1 MLSDIKSNG
10 VRGMEDSAMILR
22 VKFKTVPGHQ
32 FVMRKEVYRRIQE
45 AFHKNG
51 IEFAHRNV
59 TVYLP
64 PEVQSLLAANGTA
77 DKNPVGAAIGGAASA
92 AVLLEEE
99 QMALAAAKAAA
110 AAKPEE

>member
-1 MLSDIKSNG
+1 
-10 VRGMEDSAMILR
+10 MILR
-22 VKFKTVPGHQ
+22 VKFKTIPGHQ

-64 PEVQSLLAANGTA
+64 PEVKSLLAVNGST
-77 DKNPVGAAIGGAASA
+77 DKSAVASAIGGAASA
-92 AVLLEEE
+92 AVLLDEEE
-99 QMALAAAKAAA
+99 RARAAAAAAA